1 MAIPPREIFRVNPI
15 DEEKHV
21 AVGLDLPLVNKNGNP
36 FPQTYLTIDAA
47 KANLKNLILTRKGER
62 PFQPW
67 LGTSI
72 YDFLFDNNI
81 PEMLAKIET
90 EINDAIS
97 YWLPYIDVKLVDVRV
112 ADVQHGFSDR
122 FNGVQIQIDFSL
134 KGNRFDEESIVVV
147 IGTE

>member
-1 MAIPPREIFRVNPI
+1 M
-15 DEEKHV
+15 
-21 AVGLDLPLVNKNGNP
+21 L
-36 FPQTYLTIDAA
+36 
-47 KANLKNLILTRKGER
+47 
-62 PFQPW
+62 
-67 LGTSI
+67 

-81 PEMLAKIET
+81 PEMLAKIEG
-90 EINDAIS
+90 EIHEAIQ
-97 YWLPYIDVKLVDVRV
+97 YWLPYIDVKLLDVRV